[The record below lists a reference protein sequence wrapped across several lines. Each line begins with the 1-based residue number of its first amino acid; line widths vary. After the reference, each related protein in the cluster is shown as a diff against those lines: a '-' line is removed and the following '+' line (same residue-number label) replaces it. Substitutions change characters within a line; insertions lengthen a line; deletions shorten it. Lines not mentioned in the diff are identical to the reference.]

1 MLEEVFLTIFKKI
14 LKQIHQ
20 GGPEKINLNKKAPL
34 HFMEKKG
41 HFLNL
46 IFR

>member
-1 MLEEVFLTIFKKI
+1 MFVEVFLTTFKKI
-14 LKQIHQ
+14 LKEIHQ

-34 HFMEKKG
+34 HLMEKKG

-46 IFR
+46 ILR

>member
-1 MLEEVFLTIFKKI
+1 MLEEVFLTILKKI

-34 HFMEKKG
+34 HFMEKRD
-41 HFLNL
+41 
-46 IFR
+46 IF